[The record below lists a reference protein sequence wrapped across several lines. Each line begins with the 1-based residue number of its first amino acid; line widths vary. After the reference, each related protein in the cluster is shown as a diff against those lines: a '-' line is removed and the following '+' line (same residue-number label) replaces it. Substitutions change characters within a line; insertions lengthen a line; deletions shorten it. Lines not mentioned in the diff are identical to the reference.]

1 MLLGFLLLV
10 LLVYGLLHLASV
22 QTWIVRQVAADL
34 SVKLNTKVSIDR
46 VDISLFNKLLLR
58 DLVIEDRQKDTLL
71 YAGTAK
77 VNITDWF
84 FLKDKATL
92 KYIALD
98 DAIVNM
104 NRTDSVWNYQFLL
117 DYFVSPD
124 KKTGKKSIEFDLQE
138 IHLRNVYVNKQD
150 RWVGQTTIASLKK
163 LDLSMESVN
172 YKEKRVIIN
181 SLDLESPLLS
191 QSNFKGNRPT
201 ETNLTDILKK
211 IPVISAFKW
220 NNSGWRV
227 ALKKLNINNGTFI
240 NERETVRAPF
250 TGRFDGQHML
260 FKNISGNFRDVLVN
274 NDTLTAAVLLSA
286 SEKSGFEIKRL
297 ESHVR
302 FTPEQ
307 MVFDRLD
314 LVTNR
319 SHLRDYFSMAYNRF
333 SQDMGK
339 FVNNVL
345 MQANFRDSELH
356 SDDLAYFAPEVKT
369 WKRLFKLEGQ
379 AKGTVDNFSID
390 NMQIRS
396 GHSYINGSLDMRG
409 LPDFKSTF
417 IDFTAKELRTTYAE
431 LVTVAPGL
439 KKVTQPQLQKLG
451 NIQYRG
457 NFTGFINDFV
467 AYGTIGSNMGAVT
480 ADLNMKLPTNG
491 TPYYSGKLKTNG
503 FKLGQF
509 LNNKELG
516 TISLNGN
523 VKGRGFKMDELNA
536 DFNGRVQQLE
546 YKGYNYKNIDIAGN
560 FERKLFTGH
569 ATIDDPNLGVRSLDG
584 TVSLSRKELEFNVD
598 ADIKSVNLKNL
609 GLTTNN
615 LILTG
620 LFNLN
625 FTGNNIDNFLG
636 TARVFRATLQHDTT
650 RLSFDSLTLRS
661 LLRGNDKFLSLQS
674 NEIDANLTG
683 RFSIRDLP
691 NAFKLFLNRYYPTY
705 IKKPSYAVGNQDFSF
720 NIRTKQVEEY
730 IHLFDKRL
738 QGFNNSDI
746 SGKLNLSTS
755 ELIVNADIPEFAYDN
770 KRFFNVL
777 LKGSGNRDTLRAILD
792 IEDVILS
799 DSLRF
804 PNTRLEVTANNDV
817 SVIHLN
823 TSASKTLNDA
833 QLNASIQTLADGV
846 KIRFFPSSFII
857 NDKKWQLEK
866 DGELTIRKNYLDA
879 SEVKFLQGNQQVILS
894 TELSDETDKTHIVA
908 RLVQVDIGDFA
919 PFLFKHPAID
929 GLLTGTAT
937 LTDPFNKPTIL
948 FTGRADSFALDKR
961 QIGSVTL
968 EADAN
973 TRSGIVKFK
982 AATDEDAYVFNINGN
997 YNYKDS
1003 TGNQLDVDLLAEKMN
1018 LSLLEPYLGTIFS
1031 RMEGIAR
1038 TDLKLSG
1045 GGSNV
1050 YLTGSATIDS
1060 GSVKVAYTQCR
1071 YLFNNETLIFNK
1083 DEIDLGTIQIRDTLN
1098 NPGLISGKMH
1108 HRFFKRFSFDDIR
1121 FETARMMLLN
1131 TTKKDNAQFY
1141 GHVTGNAVMTLN
1153 GPVTN
1158 LQMNI
1163 DGEPSTL
1170 DSSHIYLPTGTSKE
1184 SNALDYIEFIQF
1196 GTLMDDVRGSETSN
1210 IFVNMNLTANPSCK
1224 IDVILDEST
1233 GDIIKG
1239 QGYGTINIRVGNKEP
1254 LSIRGRYELTRGE
1267 YTFNFQTF
1275 LDRPFVLNR
1284 GSITW
1289 SGDPYLATIDI
1300 EAEYLAKNV
1309 DISGLRPD
1317 TRINV
1322 KEDVTII
1329 SHLTGSLKRPIIKF
1343 AFSLPENSEVRRDYI
1358 AINKLEDFQ
1367 NDPDKMNKQVAS
1379 LLLFN
1384 SFLFDEQDRQAGSN
1398 TIAFA
1403 TNTIGGLMSSYLTE
1417 LFNRELQ
1424 KATDGVISTYIDISP
1439 TLSLQSAA
1447 NQLQANVRAG
1457 LKILLSSRVQVLI
1470 GGNLDYNNPSASQL
1484 ARKGLITPDI
1494 TVEWLLNK
1502 DGSLRIVGFNRTSA
1516 DYTIGQRN
1524 RSGVQLS
1531 YRKDFDKL
1539 SDIFKS
1545 RKKLIQQDSLKN
1557 EIEVREVSN

>member
-1 MLLGFLLLV
+1 MLLAFLLLV
-10 LLVYGLLHLASV
+10 VVLYGLLHLAPV
-22 QTWIVRQVAADL
+22 QTWIVKRVASHL
-34 SVKLNTKVSIDR
+34 STKLNTRVSIDR

-58 DLVIEDRQKDTLL
+58 ELVIEDRKKDTML

-84 FLKDKATL
+84 FLKDKASL

-98 DAIVNM
+98 NAIVNM
-104 NRTDSVWNYQFLL
+104 NRTDSVWNYQFLI
-117 DYFVSPD
+117 DYFMTPE

-138 IHLRNVYVNKQD
+138 IHLSNIRINKQD
-150 RWVGQTTIASLKK
+150 RWIGQSLAASLNK

-172 YKEKRVIIN
+172 YGKKQVIIN
-181 SLDLESPLLS
+181 SLSLDAPLFS
-191 QSNFKGNRPT
+191 QSNFKGNKPK
-201 ETNLTDILKK
+201 EANLTDILQK
-211 IPVISAFKW
+211 IPVLSAFKW
-220 NNSGWRV
+220 NNSGWQV
-227 ALKKLNINNGTFI
+227 AVKTFKIKNGTFI
-240 NERETVRAPF
+240 NEKETLRAPY
-250 TGRFDGQHML
+250 TGRFDGQHL
-260 FKNISGNFRDVLVN
+260 LLKNINGQINNVYVN
-274 NDTLTAAVLLSA
+274 NDTLTAEMRLSA
-286 SEKSGFEIKRL
+286 SEKSGFEIKKLQSSMRL
-297 ESHVR
+297 
-302 FTPEQ
+302 TPEQ
-307 MVFDRLD
+307 MVFDKLD

-319 SHLRDYFSMAYNRF
+319 SHLGDYFSMSYNTF
-333 SQDMGK
+333 TESMGK
-339 FVNNVL
+339 FVNSVL
-345 MQANFRDSELH
+345 MQANFSNSELH
-356 SDDLAYFAPEVKT
+356 SDDLAYFAPGVKN
-369 WKRLFKLEGQ
+369 WNRIFKMDAQ
-379 AKGTVDNFSID
+379 AKGTVDNFTIN
-390 NMQIRS
+390 NMQLRS
-396 GHSYINGSLDMRG
+396 GNSYINGSLSMRG
-409 LPDFKSTF
+409 LPDINSTF
-417 IDFTAKELRTTYAE
+417 IDFTAKELRTTYDE
-431 LVTVAPGL
+431 LVAISPGL
-439 KKVTQPQLQKLG
+439 KNVRQPQLQKLG

-457 NFTGFINDFV
+457 NFTGFLNDFV
-467 AYGTIGSNMGAVT
+467 AYGTIGSNMGVIT
-480 ADLNMKLPTNG
+480 ADLNMKLPSSG
-491 TPYYSGKLKTNG
+491 APFYSGKLITSG

-509 LNNKELG
+509 LNNKDFG
-516 TISLNGN
+516 TVSLNGN
-523 VKGRGFKMDELNA
+523 VKGRGFSLNNLNA
-536 DFNGRVQQLE
+536 DFTGKLQQIQ
-546 YKGYNYKNIDIAGN
+546 YKGYNYKNISIAGN
-560 FERKLFTGH
+560 FAKKLFTGH
-569 ATIDDPNLGVRSLDG
+569 ATIDDPNLSVRSLDG
-584 TVSLSRKELEFNVD
+584 TVSLSKKALDFKVN
-598 ADIKSVNLKNL
+598 ADLQSVNLKNL
-609 GLTTNN
+609 GFTKDN
-615 LILTG
+615 LVLSG

-636 TARVFRATLQHDTT
+636 SARISRATLQHDTT

-661 LLRGNDKFLSLQS
+661 LIRGNDKYLSLQS
-674 NEIDANLTG
+674 NEIDADITG
-683 RFSIRDLP
+683 RFTIRDLP

-705 IKKPSYAVGNQDFSF
+705 IKKPSYAVSNQDFSF

-730 IHLFDKRL
+730 IRLFDKRL
-738 QGFNNSDI
+738 QGFNNSSI
-746 SGKLNLSTS
+746 SGKLNLFTS
-755 ELIVNADIPEFAYDN
+755 ELIVNADIPEFTYD
-770 KRFFNVL
+770 KKKFTNVL
-777 LKGSGNRDTLRAILD
+777 LQGSGNRDTLRANLS
-792 IEDVILS
+792 IEDVALS
-799 DSLRF
+799 DSFNF
-804 PNTRLEVTANNDV
+804 PNTKLEIIANNDV
-817 SVIHLN
+817 SIIHLK

-833 QLNASIQTLADGV
+833 QLNASIQTLSDGV
-846 KIRFFPSSFII
+846 KINFFPSSFIV

-879 SEVKFLQGNQQVILS
+879 NEVKFVQGEQQVILS
-894 TELSDETDKTHIVA
+894 TELSEETDKTNVVA
-908 RLVQVDIGDFA
+908 KLVKVDIGDFM
-919 PFLFKHPAID
+919 PFIFKKPTLD
-929 GLLTGTAT
+929 GLLTGTAI
-937 LTDPFNKPTIL
+937 LMDPFGKPLVL
-948 FTGRADSFALDKR
+948 FTGRADSFSLDNR
-961 QIGSVTL
+961 LIGAVSL

-973 TRSGIVKFK
+973 TRTGIVKFK
-982 AATDEDAYVFNINGN
+982 AEADEVAYDFNIAGN

-1003 TGNQLDVDLLAEKMN
+1003 TGNRFDVDLLAERMN
-1018 LSLLEPYLGTIFS
+1018 LNILEPYLKTIFS
-1031 RMEGIAR
+1031 RMDGIVK
-1038 TDLKLSG
+1038 TNLKLSG

-1050 YLTGSATIDS
+1050 YLTGNATIDS

-1071 YLFNNETLIFNK
+1071 YLFTNETLIFNK
-1083 DEIDLGTIQIRDTLN
+1083 DEIDLGTIQIRDTLR
-1098 NPGLISGKMH
+1098 NPGTVSGKMY
-1108 HRFFKRFSFDDIR
+1108 HRFFKRFSFADIR
-1121 FETARMMLLN
+1121 FETARMLVLN

-1141 GHVTGNAVMTLN
+1141 GNVIANAVMTLN

-1163 DGEPSTL
+1163 DGEPSMI

-1196 GTLMDDVRGSETSN
+1196 GTLVDDVRSSEASN

-1289 SGDPYLATIDI
+1289 NGDPYLAIIDI

-1343 AFSLPENSEVRRDYI
+1343 AFRLPENSEVRRDYI
-1358 AINKLEDFQ
+1358 AINKLQDFQ

-1384 SFLFDEQDRQAGSN
+1384 SFLFDEQQRQSGSN
-1398 TIAFA
+1398 TLAFA

-1424 KATDGVISTYIDISP
+1424 KATKGVISTYIDISP

-1470 GGNLDYNNPSASQL
+1470 GGNLDYNNPNASQL
-1484 ARKGLITPDI
+1484 ARRGLITPDI

-1502 DGSLRIVGFNRTSA
+1502 DGSLRVVGFNRTSA

-1524 RSGVQLS
+1524 RSGIQLS
-1531 YRKDFDKL
+1531 YRKDFDKV

-1545 RKKLIQQDSLKN
+1545 RKKLIQEDSLKN

>member
-1 MLLGFLLLV
+1 MLLRELMV
-10 LLVYGLLHLASV
+10 
-22 QTWIVRQVAADL
+22 
-34 SVKLNTKVSIDR
+34 
-46 VDISLFNKLLLR
+46 
-58 DLVIEDRQKDTLL
+58 EDRNKDTLL
-71 YAGTAK
+71 FAGTAK

-92 KYIALD
+92 KYVALD
-98 DAIVNM
+98 DAIVNI
-104 NRTDSVWNYQFLL
+104 NRTDSVWNYQFLV
-117 DYFVSPD
+117 DYFISPE
-124 KKTGKKSIEFDLQE
+124 KKTGKKAIEFDLQE
-138 IHLRNVYVNKQD
+138 IHLTNIHVNKQD
-150 RWVGQTTIASLKK
+150 RWAGQSMIASVKK
-163 LDLSMESVN
+163 FDLTMESVN
-172 YKEKRVIIN
+172 IKDKRVTIN
-181 SLDLESPLLS
+181 SLDMDSPLFS
-191 QSNFKGNRPT
+191 QSNFKGNKPR
-201 ETNLTDILKK
+201 EANLTDILNK

-220 NNSGWRV
+220 NNSGWQV
-227 ALKKLNINNGTFI
+227 SMKKFNIKNGTFI
-240 NERETVRAPF
+240 NEKETLRAPY
-250 TGRFDGQHML
+250 TGRFDGQHL
-260 FKNISGNFRDVLVN
+260 LLKNINGHINNVYVN
-274 NDTLTAAVLLSA
+274 NDTLTADVLLSA
-286 SEKSGFEIKRL
+286 SEKSGFEIKKL
-297 ESHVR
+297 ESAMR

-307 MVFDRLD
+307 MVFDKLD
-314 LVTNR
+314 LITNR
-319 SHLRDYFSMAYNRF
+319 SHLRDYFSMSYNVF
-333 SQDMGK
+333 TQDMGK

-345 MQANFRDSELH
+345 MQANFRDSELYT
-356 SDDLAYFAPEVKT
+356 DDLAYFAPGVKN
-369 WKRLFKLEGQ
+369 WKRIFKLEGS
-379 AKGTVDNFSID
+379 AKGTVDNFTIND
-390 NMQIRS
+390 MQIRS
-396 GHSYINGSLDMRG
+396 GNSYINGSLHMRG
-409 LPDFKSTF
+409 LPDIKSTF
-417 IDFTAKELRTTYAE
+417 INFTAKELRTTYKE
-431 LVTVAPGL
+431 LLTVAPTL
-439 KKVTQPQLQKLG
+439 RNVSQPQLQKLG

-457 NFTGFINDFV
+457 NFTGFLNDFV
-467 AYGTIGSNMGAVT
+467 TYGTIGTNLGVIT
-480 ADLNMKLPTNG
+480 ADLNMKLPANS
-491 TPYYSGKLKTNG
+491 TPSYSGKLITNG

-509 LNNKELG
+509 LNNRDLG
-516 TISLNGN
+516 NISLNGN
-523 VKGRGFKMDELNA
+523 VKGRGLTLNDLNA
-536 DFNGRVQQLE
+536 DFNGKVQQIQ

-560 FERKLFTGH
+560 FAKKLFTGH
-569 ATIDDPNLGVRSLDG
+569 ATINDPNLSVRALDG
-584 TVSLSRKELEFNVD
+584 TVSLSKKELDFNVS
-598 ADIKSVNLKNL
+598 ADLRSVNLKNL
-609 GLTTNN
+609 GFTKDN
-615 LILTG
+615 LLLSG
-620 LFNLN
+620 RFNLN
-625 FTGNNIDNFLG
+625 FTGNTIDNFLG
-636 TARVFRATLQHDTT
+636 SARVYDATLQRDAT
-650 RLSFDSLTLRS
+650 RLSFDSLTLQS
-661 LLRGNDKFLSLQS
+661 LMRGNDKYLSLHS
-674 NEIDANLTG
+674 NEIDADITG
-683 RFSIRDLP
+683 RFSIRELP

-705 IKKPSYAVGNQDFSF
+705 IKKPGSTVSNQDFSF
-720 NIRTKQVEEY
+720 SIKTKQVEEY
-730 IHLFDKRL
+730 IRLFDKRL
-738 QGFNNSDI
+738 QGFNNSNI
-746 SGKLNLSTS
+746 SGKLNLFTS
-755 ELIVNADIPEFAYDN
+755 ELVINADIPEFTYDK
-770 KRFFNVL
+770 KRFRNVL
-777 LKGSGNRDTLRAILD
+777 LQGSGNRDTLRANLA
-792 IEDVILS
+792 IENIVIS
-799 DSLRF
+799 DSFQF
-804 PNTRLEVTANNDV
+804 PDTKLEITANNDV
-817 SVIHLN
+817 SVIHLK

-833 QLNASIQTLADGV
+833 QLNASIQTLSDGV
-846 KIRFFPSSFII
+846 KINFFPSSFII

-879 SEVKFLQGNQQVILS
+879 NEVKFVQGNQQVILS
-894 TELSDETDKTHIVA
+894 TELSDETDKTNVVA
-908 RLVQVDIGDFA
+908 RLVQVDIGDFS
-919 PFLFKHPAID
+919 PFLFKKPNLD

-937 LTDPFNKPTIL
+937 LIDPFGKPTIL
-948 FTGRADSFALDKR
+948 FQGRADSFALDNR
-961 QIGSVTL
+961 YIGAVSL
-968 EADAN
+968 DADAN
-973 TRSGIVKFK
+973 TKNGIVKFE
-982 AATDEDAYVFNINGN
+982 ASADEDAYDFNIAGI

-1003 TGNQLDVDLLAEKMN
+1003 TGNQFDVNLLAAKMRLN
-1018 LSLLEPYLGTIFS
+1018 ILEPYLKTIFS
-1031 RMEGIAR
+1031 KMDGIVK

-1083 DEIDLGTIQIRDTLN
+1083 DEIDLGNIQIRDTLS
-1098 NPGLISGKMH
+1098 NPGMVSGKMYH
-1108 HRFFKRFSFDDIR
+1108 KFFKRFSFDDIR
-1121 FETARMMLLN
+1121 FETARMLVLN

-1141 GHVTGNAVMTLN
+1141 GNVIGNAVMTLN

-1163 DGEPSTL
+1163 DGEPSTI

-1196 GTLMDDVRGSETSN
+1196 GTLIDDVRSSEASN

-1239 QGYGTINIRVGNKEP
+1239 QGNGKINIRVGNKEP

-1329 SHLTGSLKRPIIKF
+1329 SHLTGSLKRPIIEF

-1384 SFLFDEQDRQAGSN
+1384 SFLFDEQERQAGSN
-1398 TIAFA
+1398 TLAFA

-1424 KATDGVISTYIDISP
+1424 KATNGVISTYIDISP

-1502 DGSLRIVGFNRTSA
+1502 DGSLRVVGFNRTSA

-1524 RSGVQLS
+1524 RSGIQLS

-1545 RKKLIQQDSLKN
+1545 RKKLIQQDSLRS
-1557 EIEVREVSN
+1557 EVEVRELSN